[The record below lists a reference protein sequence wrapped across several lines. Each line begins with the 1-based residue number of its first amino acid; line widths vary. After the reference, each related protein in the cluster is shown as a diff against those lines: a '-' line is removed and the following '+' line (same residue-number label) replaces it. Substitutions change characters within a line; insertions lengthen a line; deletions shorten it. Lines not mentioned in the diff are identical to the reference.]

1 MEKNYEP
8 SKKKQFAGQPI
19 IAWIFQI
26 LLMILALLIMNHFI
40 VDNIIVIVAAGILVI
55 LTFVSLALNNHDR

>member
-1 MEKNYEP
+1 
-8 SKKKQFAGQPI
+8 
-19 IAWIFQI
+19 
-26 LLMILALLIMNHFI
+26 MILALLIMNHFI

>member
-1 MEKNYEP
+1 MNLL
-8 SKKKQFAGQPI
+8 KKEFAGQPI
-19 IAWIFQI
+19 VSWIFQI